1 MPSFPAPDAPL
12 SDSVVA
18 LRLSAERDIP
28 EVLIAYQD
36 DPQLAAAL
44 GERRPPTGAAL
55 GSRAEDAPRAM
66 ASGQGIVFSILQAG
80 LDRCRGEVRV
90 SEVDWAAGRA
100 RLTVW
105 VAPGY
110 RGQGLG
116 SQACRLANRWLIERC
131 GLTGACSATG

>member
-36 DPQLAAAL
+36 DPRLAGAL

-55 GSRAEDAPRAM
+55 GSRAESAPGAM
-66 ASGQGIVFSILQAG
+66 ADGRGIVFAIVEDGA
-80 LDRCRGEVRV
+80 DHCRGEVRV
-90 SEVDWAAGRA
+90 SDVDWEAASA

-105 VAPGY
+105 VAPGF
-110 RGQGLG
+110 RGRGWG
-116 SQACRLANRWLIERC
+116 TQACRLASRWLTERC
-131 GLTGACSATG
+131 GLNGACSGSR